1 MRKTTKFINNCT
13 AGVLSL
19 FSLIILQ
26 LGCQTNQ
33 AQVPPPDIKSQAL
46 PTPTPEVKRWSGSYQ
61 ATLNISVLG
70 KPKPSVGHKFTSSYA
85 PTFGGSFDSRFEYYI
100 DGSYNGDPPG
110 QLINNVNEPKFEGQL
125 NYTRPLNKRFAATVG
140 LLYHH
145 NFKFADDYWWA
156 LGGIVYTEQLG
167 KKVTLTAA
175 GLVEKKFSHGR
186 AFVDGSATL
195 EYRFAPKWN
204 TQLSVHRYENL
215 GQFDSSP
222 TQKLELE
229 FGVNRALKHK
239 QWIGISFFR
248 HIQYGAPNDQ
258 FSFIKLKYGINF

>member
-1 MRKTTKFINNCT
+1 MITMKMFHLKLQNSAT
-13 AGVLSL
+13 AFMWLFASL
-19 FSLIILQ
+19 LL
-26 LGCQTNQ
+26 L
-33 AQVPPPDIKSQAL
+33 VVSQANSATAQQ
-46 PTPTPEVKRWSGSYQ
+46 PSPTPEVKRWSGSYQ
-61 ATLNISVLG
+61 ATFNISILG
-70 KPKPSVGHKFTSSYA
+70 KPKPSLGHKLTASYA
-85 PTFGGSFDSRFEYYI
+85 PKFGGSFDSRFEYYI

-167 KKVTLTAA
+167 KNVTLTAA

-186 AFVDGSATL
+186 AFVDGSSTL

-204 TQLSVHRYENL
+204 TQVSVHRYENL
-215 GQFDSSP
+215 GQFDVKP
-222 TQKLELE
+222 TQKLEYE
-229 FGVNRALKHK
+229 FGINRALNHK
-239 QWIGISFFR
+239 QWIGVSFFR
-248 HIQYGAPNDQ
+248 HIQFGGPNDQ
-258 FSFIKLKYGINF
+258 FSFIKLKYGVNF